1 MAPNIPSKYLGIRLN
16 LQIELA
22 KQFQNY
28 PHNRAG
34 NHDYLGINKHH
45 VRIERAALGSQPKTS
60 GAPKPQHTLGSYQ
73 RPIE

>member
-1 MAPNIPSKYLGIRLN
+1 MAPNIPSKYHGIRLN

-34 NHDYLGINKHH
+34 NHDHLGINKHH
-45 VRIERAALGSQPKTS
+45 VRIERAALGPQPKTS
-60 GAPKPQHTLGSYQ
+60 GAREPQHNLGSYQ
-73 RPIE
+73 RPQI